1 MLKKFF
7 VVALFVTL
15 TIFISIEKV
24 DAKDIW
30 IANKGENVHY
40 YVMAETFKK
49 TIGENFSVVVK
60 TVYNQ
65 GATTTN
71 RTWTANTYEFELSPT
86 NEWQF
91 KKEDPGAWIPVK
103 HDVVANKVCDFFVK
117 YFN

>member
-1 MLKKFF
+1 MLRNFF
-7 VVALFVTL
+7 VTALLATL
-15 TIFISIEKV
+15 IIYSASGKV

-40 YVMAETFKK
+40 YIMAETYKQ
-49 TIGENFSVVVK
+49 TLGENFSVVVK
-60 TVYNQ
+60 TVYKQ
-65 GATTTN
+65 GTTTTN

-91 KKEDPGAWIPVK
+91 KKEDPGAWIPVSQ
-103 HDVVANKVCDFFVK
+103 DIVAEKVCNFFVK